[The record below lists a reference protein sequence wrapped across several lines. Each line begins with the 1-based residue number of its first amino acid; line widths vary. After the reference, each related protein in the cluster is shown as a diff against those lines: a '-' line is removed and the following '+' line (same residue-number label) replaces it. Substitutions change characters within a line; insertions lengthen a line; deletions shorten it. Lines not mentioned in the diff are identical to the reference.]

1 MRLLVAEDEKRL
13 NKIICEALE
22 DEGYSVDACFDG
34 EQALEYARAAEYD
47 AMIMDIMMPRLDG
60 LEAVRQMRRE
70 HICAPVLFL
79 TARDSIADRVEG
91 LESGGDYYLVKPFHF
106 PELLAVVRAITRKY
120 TGNRSNIFTAAD
132 LTMDTSAK
140 TVTRAGKNIDLTARE
155 FSLLEY
161 MLRNKGIVL
170 TRATLMDRVWG
181 FESERENR
189 TLDVHIRTL
198 RVKLGEAG
206 SYIETV
212 RGIGYKI
219 GGEDL

>member
-1 MRLLVAEDEKRL
+1 MNLLITKTL
-13 NKIICEALE
+13 KKN
-22 DEGYSVDACFDG
+22 GYSVDSCFNG
-34 EQALEYARAAEYD
+34 EQALDALLGSEYD
-47 AMIMDIMMPRLDG
+47 PILLDVMMPGMDG
-60 LEAVRQMRRE
+60 YEVIQQLRNRGVDT
-70 HICAPVLFL
+70 PVLFL

-155 FSLLEY
+155 FALLEY

-170 TRATLMDRVWG
+170 TREMIENNLWNFDYEGGTNVVDVYIGYLRKKMDTGFDAKLIRTVWG
-181 FESERENR
+181 SGW
-189 TLDVHIRTL
+189 TL
-198 RVKLGEAG
+198 R
-206 SYIETV
+206 
-212 RGIGYKI
+212 
-219 GGEDL
+219 ED

>member
-70 HICAPVLFL
+70 RICAPVLFL

-91 LESGGDYYLVKPFHF
+91 
-106 PELLAVVRAITRKY
+106 
-120 TGNRSNIFTAAD
+120 
-132 LTMDTSAK
+132 
-140 TVTRAGKNIDLTARE
+140 ARE
-155 FSLLEY
+155 RRGLLPRKAVSFSGAAGRRPRHHPQVHRQPLQHFHSRRPHDGHL
-161 MLRNKGIVL
+161 GQ
-170 TRATLMDRVWG
+170 
-181 FESERENR
+181 NR
-189 TLDVHIRTL
+189 D
-198 RVKLGEAG
+198 A
-206 SYIETV
+206 
-212 RGIGYKI
+212 RGQKH
-219 GGEDL
+219 

>member
-34 EQALEYARAAEYD
+34 EQALEYARATEYD
-47 AMIMDIMMPRLDG
+47 AMVMDIMMPRLDG

-106 PELLAVVRAITRKY
+106 PELHLSDSDVEV
-120 TGNRSNIFTAAD
+120 SNIIMHDGLYEATLFTAWMHYECYVDAATGEVLGLNAEPMLLYSTD
-132 LTMDTSAK
+132 KHDGKFEHLTGSLRHSA
-140 TVTRAGKNIDLTARE
+140 
-155 FSLLEY
+155 
-161 MLRNKGIVL
+161 
-170 TRATLMDRVWG
+170 
-181 FESERENR
+181 
-189 TLDVHIRTL
+189 
-198 RVKLGEAG
+198 
-206 SYIETV
+206 
-212 RGIGYKI
+212 
-219 GGEDL
+219 